1 MDTNRLKRFATEA
14 RNILMQD
21 VKNRLQAIGFDLKTG
36 TPSEMPQKLE
46 GGAVFMGDT
55 VTTGFYSRW
64 MSLYNN
70 IHARGIKQVAEE
82 AAYTWFNRFMAIP
95 SCRSRASFRLSW
107 LTKAKKCV
115 CPSL

>member
-14 RNILMQD
+14 RNILMQG

-36 TPSEMPQKLE
+36 TPSEMPRKME

-55 VTTGFYSRW
+55 VTTDFYSRW
-64 MSLYNN
+64 MSLYML
-70 IHARGIKQVAEE
+70 
-82 AAYTWFNRFMAIP
+82 AASSRWLKRLPTHGSTASWLSA

-107 LTKAKKCV
+107 LMKAKRCV
-115 CPSL
+115 CQSL